1 MSKRF
6 GVSVAFISAFAFFC
20 GWYNFTWLLVGTILV
35 LVLAGEGEDEF
46 KLKKNVLNA
55 FFLSFIILLANM
67 VLSWISRKYLGMLFN
82 LSTSKWDWVADIF
95 NASIGK
101 STVSVYTI
109 FTKLDIAGFIVSILG
124 FVEFVLMVIFAI
136 LSLTGKAVKVPVA
149 NTLALKVMG
158 LAPVKEKKEKAAKE
172 EKAEEAEE
180 NPITSDKA
188 TLTDIPE
195 NEK

>member
-20 GWYNFTWLLVGTILV
+20 GWYSFSWILIGTILV
-35 LVLAGEGEDEF
+35 LLLAGDEEV
-46 KLKKNVLNA
+46 LKKNVLNA
-55 FFLSFIILLANM
+55 FFLSFILLIANM
-67 VLSWISRKYLGMLFN
+67 VLGWISRKYLGMLFN
-82 LSTSKWDWVADIF
+82 LSTSSVDWIRTAI
-95 NASIGK
+95 NTNIGK
-101 STVSVYTI
+101 TDLYTI
-109 FTKLDIAGFIVSILG
+109 FTKLDIAGFIVNILG
-124 FVEFVLMVIFAI
+124 FVEFVLMVIFVI
-136 LSLTGKAVKVPVA
+136 LSLMGKTVKVPVA
-149 NTLALKVMG
+149 NALALKVMG

-172 EKAEEAEE
+172 EVAAEAEE

>member
-35 LVLAGEGEDEF
+35 LLLAGEEEI
-46 KLKKNVLNA
+46 LKKNVLNA
-55 FFLSFIILLANM
+55 FFLSFIILIANI
-67 VLSWISRKYLGMLFN
+67 VLGWISRKYLGLLFN
-82 LSTSKWDWVADIF
+82 LSTSSVNWISTAMNFD
-95 NASIGK
+95 IGK
-101 STVSVYTI
+101 TDVYTI
-109 FTKLDIAGFIVSILG
+109 FTKLDIAGFIVNILG
-124 FVEFVLMVIFAI
+124 FVEFVLMVIFVI
-136 LSLTGKAVKVPVA
+136 LSLMGKTVKVPVA
-149 NTLALKVMG
+149 NALALKVMG
-158 LAPVKEKKEKAAKE
+158 IAPIKEKKEKAAKE
-172 EKAEEAEE
+172 EKAEEAAEE

>member
-20 GWYNFTWLLVGTILV
+20 GWYSFSWILIGTILV
-35 LVLAGEGEDEF
+35 LLLAGDEEV
-46 KLKKNVLNA
+46 LKKNVLNA
-55 FFLSFIILLANM
+55 FFLSFILLIANM
-67 VLSWISRKYLGMLFN
+67 VLGWISRKYLGMLFN
-82 LSTSKWDWVADIF
+82 LSTSSVDWIR
-95 NASIGK
+95 NAINTNIGK
-101 STVSVYTI
+101 TDLYTI
-109 FTKLDIAGFIVSILG
+109 FTKLDIAGFIVNILG
-124 FVEFVLMVIFAI
+124 FVEFVLMIIFVI
-136 LSLTGKAVKVPVA
+136 LSLMGKTVKVPVA
-149 NTLALKVMG
+149 NALALKVMG

-172 EKAEEAEE
+172 EVAAEAEE

>member
-35 LVLAGEGEDEF
+35 LLLAGEEEI
-46 KLKKNVLNA
+46 LKKNVLNA
-55 FFLSFIILLANM
+55 FFLSFIILIANI
-67 VLSWISRKYLGMLFN
+67 VLGWISRKYLGLLFN
-82 LSTSKWDWVADIF
+82 LSTSSVNWISTAMNFD
-95 NASIGK
+95 IGK
-101 STVSVYTI
+101 TDVYTI
-109 FTKLDIAGFIVSILG
+109 FTKLDIAGFIVNILG
-124 FVEFVLMVIFAI
+124 FVEFVLMVIFVI
-136 LSLTGKAVKVPVA
+136 LSLMGKTVKVPVA
-149 NTLALKVMG
+149 NALALKVMG
-158 LAPVKEKKEKAAKE
+158 LAPIKEKKEKAAKE
-172 EKAEEAEE
+172 EKAEEAAEE

>member
-35 LVLAGEGEDEF
+35 LLLAGEEE

-55 FFLSFIILLANM
+55 FFLSFIILIANI
-67 VLSWISRKYLGMLFN
+67 VLSWISRKYLGMLFD
-82 LSTSKWDWVADIF
+82 LSTFKWEWVRNIV
-95 NASIGK
+95 NAQIGK
-101 STVSVYTI
+101 TDVYTI
-109 FTKLDIAGFIVSILG
+109 FTKLDIAGFIVRILG
-124 FVEFVLMVIFAI
+124 FVEFVLMVIFVI
-136 LSLTGKAVKVPVA
+136 LSLTGKTVKVPVA
-149 NTLALKVMG
+149 NSLALKVMG

-188 TLTDIPE
+188 TLTDIPDS
-195 NEK
+195 EK

>member
-35 LVLAGEGEDEF
+35 LVLAGEGEE

-55 FFLSFIILLANM
+55 FFLSFIILIANI
-67 VLSWISRKYLGMLFN
+67 VLSWISRKYLGMLFD
-82 LSTSKWDWVADIF
+82 LSTAKWEWVRNIV
-95 NASIGK
+95 NAQIGK
-101 STVSVYTI
+101 TDVYTI
-109 FTKLDIAGFIVSILG
+109 FTKLDIAGFIVKILG

-136 LSLTGKAVKVPVA
+136 LSLTGKTVKVPVA
-149 NTLALKVMG
+149 NSLALKVMG

-172 EKAEEAEE
+172 ENAEEAAEE

>member
-6 GVSVAFISAFAFFC
+6 GVTVAFISAFAFFC
-20 GWYNFTWLLVGTILV
+20 GWYSFSWILIGTILV
-35 LVLAGEGEDEF
+35 LLLAGDEEV
-46 KLKKNVLNA
+46 LKKNVLNA
-55 FFLSFIILLANM
+55 FFLSFILLIANM
-67 VLSWISRKYLGMLFN
+67 VLGWISRKYLGILFD
-82 LSTSKWDWVADIF
+82 LSTSKFDWVRTVMNTD
-95 NASIGK
+95 IGK
-101 STVSVYTI
+101 TDIYTI
-109 FTKLDIAGFIVSILG
+109 FTKLDIAGFIVNILG
-124 FVEFVLMVIFAI
+124 FVKFVLMIIFVI
-136 LSLTGKAVKVPVA
+136 LSLSGKGVKVPVA
-149 NTLALKVMG
+149 NGLALKVMG

>member
-20 GWYNFTWLLVGTILV
+20 GWYDFTWLVIGTILV
-35 LVLAGEGEDEF
+35 LVLAGEEED

-55 FFLSFIILLANM
+55 FFLSFIMLIAYM
-67 VLSWISRKYLGMLFN
+67 VLNWISTKYLGMLFN
-82 LSTSKWDWVADIF
+82 LATSSSDWISNAM
-95 NASIGK
+95 NASVGK
-101 STVSVYTI
+101 TDVYTI
-109 FTKLDIAGFIVSILG
+109 FTKLDIAGFIVNILG
-124 FVEFVLMVIFAI
+124 FVEFVLMVIFVI
-136 LSLTGKAVKVPVA
+136 LSLLGKTVKVPIA
-149 NTLALKVMG
+149 NALALKVMG
-158 LAPVKEKKEKAAKE
+158 LASVKEKKEKTAGE

-188 TLTDIPE
+188 TLTEIPE

>member
-6 GVSVAFISAFAFFC
+6 GVTVAFISAFAFFC

-35 LVLAGEGEDEF
+35 LLLAGEEEI
-46 KLKKNVLNA
+46 LKKNVLNA
-55 FFLSFIILLANM
+55 FFLSFIILIANI
-67 VLSWISRKYLGMLFN
+67 VLGWISRKYLGLLFN
-82 LSTSKWDWVADIF
+82 LSTSSVNWISTAMNFD
-95 NASIGK
+95 IGK
-101 STVSVYTI
+101 TDVYTI
-109 FTKLDIAGFIVSILG
+109 FTKLDIAGFIVNILG
-124 FVEFVLMVIFAI
+124 FVEFVLMVIFVI
-136 LSLTGKAVKVPVA
+136 LSLMGKTVKVPVA
-149 NTLALKVMG
+149 NALAFKVMG

-172 EKAEEAEE
+172 EKAEEAAEE

>member
-6 GVSVAFISAFAFFC
+6 GVTVAFISAFAFFC
-20 GWYNFTWLLVGTILV
+20 GWYSFSWILIGTILV
-35 LVLAGEGEDEF
+35 LLLAGDEEV
-46 KLKKNVLNA
+46 LKKNVLNA
-55 FFLSFIILLANM
+55 FFLSFILLIANM
-67 VLSWISRKYLGMLFN
+67 VLGWISRKYLGILFD
-82 LSTSKWDWVADIF
+82 LSTSKFDWVRTVMNTD
-95 NASIGK
+95 IGK
-101 STVSVYTI
+101 TDIYTI
-109 FTKLDIAGFIVSILG
+109 FTKLDIAGFIVNILG
-124 FVEFVLMVIFAI
+124 FVKFVLMVIFVI
-136 LSLTGKAVKVPVA
+136 LSLSGKGVKVPVA
-149 NTLALKVMG
+149 NGLALKVMG

>member
-35 LVLAGEGEDEF
+35 LLLAGEEEI
-46 KLKKNVLNA
+46 LKKNVLNA
-55 FFLSFIILLANM
+55 FFLSFLILLANI
-67 VLSWISRKYLGMLFN
+67 VLGWISRQYLGMLFN
-82 LSTSKWDWVADIF
+82 LSTSSINWVYTAM
-95 NASIGK
+95 NANVGK
-101 STVSVYTI
+101 TDVYTI
-109 FTKLDIAGFIVSILG
+109 FTKLDIAGFIVNILG
-124 FVEFVLMVIFAI
+124 FVEFVLMVIFVI
-136 LSLTGKAVKVPVA
+136 LSLMGKTVKVPVA
-149 NTLALKVMG
+149 NALALKVMG

-195 NEK
+195 NEKQDF

>member
-20 GWYNFTWLLVGTILV
+20 GWYDFRWLLIGTILV
-35 LVLAGEGEDEF
+35 LLLAGEEE

-55 FFLSFIILLANM
+55 FFLSFILLIANM
-67 VLSWISRKYLGMLFN
+67 VLSWISRKYLGMLID
-82 LSTSKWDWVADIF
+82 LSTSKWDWVSNIM
-95 NASIGK
+95 NARIAK
-101 STVSVYTI
+101 TTVYTV
-109 FTKLDIAGFIVSILG
+109 FTKLDLAGFIVSILG
-124 FVEFVLMVIFAI
+124 FVEFVLMIIFVI
-136 LSLTGKAVKVPVA
+136 LSLLGKEVKVPVA
-149 NTLALKVMG
+149 NGLALKAMG
-158 LAPVKEKKEKAAKE
+158 LVQPKEKKEKAPKKE
-172 EKAEEAEE
+172 EKAAEETEE

>member
-6 GVSVAFISAFAFFC
+6 GVTVAFISAFAFFC
-20 GWYNFTWLLVGTILV
+20 GWYSFSWILIGTILV
-35 LVLAGEGEDEF
+35 LLLAGDEEV
-46 KLKKNVLNA
+46 LKKNVLNA
-55 FFLSFIILLANM
+55 FFLSFILLIANM
-67 VLSWISRKYLGMLFN
+67 VLGWISRKYLGILFD
-82 LSTSKWDWVADIF
+82 LSTSKFDWVRTVMNTD
-95 NASIGK
+95 IGK
-101 STVSVYTI
+101 TDIYTI
-109 FTKLDIAGFIVSILG
+109 FTKLDIAGFIVNILG
-124 FVEFVLMVIFAI
+124 FVEFVLMVIFVI
-136 LSLTGKAVKVPVA
+136 LSLMGKTVKVPVA
-149 NTLALKVMG
+149 NALALKVMG

>member
-35 LVLAGEGEDEF
+35 LLLAGEEEI
-46 KLKKNVLNA
+46 LKKNVLNA
-55 FFLSFIILLANM
+55 FFLSFISLIANI
-67 VLSWISRKYLGMLFN
+67 VLGWISRKYLGLLFN
-82 LSTSKWDWVADIF
+82 LSTSSVNWISTAMNFD
-95 NASIGK
+95 IGK
-101 STVSVYTI
+101 TDVYTI
-109 FTKLDIAGFIVSILG
+109 FTKLDIAGFIVNILG
-124 FVEFVLMVIFAI
+124 FVEFVLMVIFVI
-136 LSLTGKAVKVPVA
+136 LSLMGKTVKVPVA
-149 NTLALKVMG
+149 NALALKVMG

-172 EKAEEAEE
+172 EKAEEAAEE

>member
-55 FFLSFIILLANM
+55 FFLSFILLLANI

-188 TLTDIPE
+188 TLTDIPDS
-195 NEK
+195 EK

>member
-6 GVSVAFISAFAFFC
+6 GVTVAFISAFAFFC
-20 GWYNFTWLLVGTILV
+20 GWYSFSWILIGTILV
-35 LVLAGEGEDEF
+35 LLLAGEEEV
-46 KLKKNVLNA
+46 LKKNVLNA
-55 FFLSFIILLANM
+55 FFLSFILLIANM
-67 VLSWISRKYLGMLFN
+67 VLGWISRKYLGILFD
-82 LSTSKWDWVADIF
+82 LSTSKFDWVRTVMDTD
-95 NASIGK
+95 IGK
-101 STVSVYTI
+101 TDIYTI
-109 FTKLDIAGFIVSILG
+109 FTKLDIAGFIVNILG
-124 FVEFVLMVIFAI
+124 FVKFVLMVIFVI
-136 LSLTGKAVKVPVA
+136 LSLSGKGVKVPVA
-149 NTLALKVMG
+149 NGLALKVMG

>member
-35 LVLAGEGEDEF
+35 LLLAGEEEI
-46 KLKKNVLNA
+46 LKKNVLNA
-55 FFLSFIILLANM
+55 FFLSFIILIANI
-67 VLSWISRKYLGMLFN
+67 VLGWISRKYLGLLFN
-82 LSTSKWDWVADIF
+82 LSTSSVNWISTAMNFD
-95 NASIGK
+95 IGK
-101 STVSVYTI
+101 TDVYTI
-109 FTKLDIAGFIVSILG
+109 FTKLDIAGFIVNILG
-124 FVEFVLMVIFAI
+124 FVEFVLMVIFVI
-136 LSLTGKAVKVPVA
+136 LSLMGKTVKVPVA
-149 NTLALKVMG
+149 NALALKVMG

-172 EKAEEAEE
+172 ENAEEAAEE

>member
-35 LVLAGEGEDEF
+35 LLLAGEEEI
-46 KLKKNVLNA
+46 LKKNVLNA
-55 FFLSFIILLANM
+55 FFLSFIILIANI
-67 VLSWISRKYLGMLFN
+67 VLGWISRKYLGLLFN
-82 LSTSKWDWVADIF
+82 LSTSSVNWISTAMNFD
-95 NASIGK
+95 IGK
-101 STVSVYTI
+101 TDVYTI
-109 FTKLDIAGFIVSILG
+109 FTKLDIAGFIVNILG
-124 FVEFVLMVIFAI
+124 FVEFVLMVIFVI
-136 LSLTGKAVKVPVA
+136 LSLMGKTVKVPVA
-149 NTLALKVMG
+149 NALALKVMG
-158 LAPVKEKKEKAAKE
+158 LAPVKEKKEKAAQE
-172 EKAEEAEE
+172 EKAEEAAEE

>member
-20 GWYNFTWLLVGTILV
+20 GWYSFSWILIGTILV
-35 LVLAGEGEDEF
+35 LLLAGDEEV
-46 KLKKNVLNA
+46 LKKNVLNA
-55 FFLSFIILLANM
+55 FFLSFILLIANM
-67 VLSWISRKYLGMLFN
+67 VLGWISRKYLGMLFN
-82 LSTSKWDWVADIF
+82 LSTSSVDWIRTAI
-95 NASIGK
+95 NTNIGK
-101 STVSVYTI
+101 TDLYTI
-109 FTKLDIAGFIVSILG
+109 FTKLDIAGFIVNILG
-124 FVEFVLMVIFAI
+124 FVEFVLMIIFVI
-136 LSLTGKAVKVPVA
+136 LSLTGKGVKVPIA
-149 NTLALKVMG
+149 NSLALKVMG

-172 EKAEEAEE
+172 EVAAEAEE

>member
-20 GWYNFTWLLVGTILV
+20 GWYNFTWLLIGTILV
-35 LVLAGEGEDEF
+35 LLLAGEEE

-55 FFLSFIILLANM
+55 FFLSFIILIANI
-67 VLSWISRKYLGMLFN
+67 VLSWISRKYLGMLFD
-82 LSTSKWDWVADIF
+82 LTTAKWEWVRNIF
-95 NASIGK
+95 NAEIGK
-101 STVSVYTI
+101 TDVYTI
-109 FTKLDIAGFIVSILG
+109 FTKLDIAGFIVKILG
-124 FVEFVLMVIFAI
+124 FVEFVLMVLFVI
-136 LSLTGKAVKVPVA
+136 LSLTGKTVKVPVA
-149 NTLALKVMG
+149 NSLALKVMG

>member
-35 LVLAGEGEDEF
+35 LLLAGEEEI
-46 KLKKNVLNA
+46 LKKNVLNA
-55 FFLSFIILLANM
+55 FFLSFIILIANI
-67 VLSWISRKYLGMLFN
+67 VLGWISRKYLGLLFN
-82 LSTSKWDWVADIF
+82 LSTSSVNWISTAMNFD
-95 NASIGK
+95 IGK
-101 STVSVYTI
+101 TDVYTI
-109 FTKLDIAGFIVSILG
+109 FTKLDIAGFIVNILG
-124 FVEFVLMVIFAI
+124 FVEFVLMVIFVI
-136 LSLTGKAVKVPVA
+136 LSLMGKTVKVPVA
-149 NTLALKVMG
+149 NALALKVKG
-158 LAPVKEKKEKAAKE
+158 LAPVTEKKEKAAKE
-172 EKAEEAEE
+172 EKAEEAAEE

>member
-55 FFLSFIILLANM
+55 FFLSFILLLANI

-101 STVSVYTI
+101 STTTVYTI

>member
-6 GVSVAFISAFAFFC
+6 GVTVAFISAFAFFC

-35 LVLAGEGEDEF
+35 LLLAGEEEI
-46 KLKKNVLNA
+46 LKKNVLNA
-55 FFLSFIILLANM
+55 FFLSFIILIANI
-67 VLSWISRKYLGMLFN
+67 VLGWISRKYLGLLFN
-82 LSTSKWDWVADIF
+82 LSTSSVNWISTAMNFD
-95 NASIGK
+95 IGK
-101 STVSVYTI
+101 TDVYTI
-109 FTKLDIAGFIVSILG
+109 FTKLDIAGFIVNILG
-124 FVEFVLMVIFAI
+124 FVELMVIFVI
-136 LSLTGKAVKVPVA
+136 LSLMGKTVKVPVA
-149 NTLALKVMG
+149 NALALKVMG

-172 EKAEEAEE
+172 EKAEEAAEE